1 MYDILIIGAG
11 VSGTSA
17 ARELSR
23 YKANICVVEKC
34 EDVCSGT
41 SKANSGIVHA
51 GFDAANGSLMAKLNV
66 LGNKM
71 MPKIAKDLNVPF
83 KLNGSLVVCSNK
95 DDIPNLQKLYERGIA
110 NGVENLKILNKEEVF
125 EREPNLNDNVVAALY
140 APTAG
145 IICPFILNVAYA
157 ENAFD
162 NGVEFKFNTEVLN
175 IKKVNNIFEV
185 ITNNEMIKTKY
196 IVNAT
201 GIYADK
207 FHNMVSEN
215 KINIKPRRGDYILLD
230 SEVKNIVSST
240 IFALP
245 SKFGK
250 GILVTPTVHG
260 NIMIGPTAIDIEDKE
275 GVNTTTEGLNQ
286 IIEKSKLTVKN
297 IPYNK
302 VITSFAG
309 LRPHED
315 GHEFIIK
322 EVEDAENFIDCAGI
336 ESPGLA
342 SSPAIGV
349 MVADIL
355 KEKAKLETKKD
366 FIEKRKGITKF
377 MSLSNEEKNKLIKEN
392 HLYGHIICRC
402 EKITE
407 GEIVDTI
414 KSPIGAK
421 SLDGIKRRVRAGLGR
436 CQGGFCSPKI
446 MEILSRELNINIL
459 DITKSEKGSEIIKGF
474 DKESL

>member
-11 VSGTSA
+11 ISGTSS

-23 YKANICVVEKC
+23 YKADICVVERC
-34 EDVCSGT
+34 EDVCSGV
-41 SKANSGIVHA
+41 SKANSAIVHA
-51 GFDAANGSLMAKLNV
+51 GFDAASGSLMAKLNV

-71 MPKIAKDLNVPF
+71 MPKIAKDLDVPF

-95 DDIPNLQKLYERGIA
+95 EDIPNLQKLYDRGIE
-110 NGVENLKILNKEEVF
+110 NGVEGLKILNKEEVF
-125 EREPNLNDNVVAALY
+125 EKEPNLNENVIAALY

-145 IICPFILNVAYA
+145 IICPFILNAAYA
-157 ENAFD
+157 ENAYD
-162 NGVEFKFNTEVLN
+162 NGVEFRFNTEVLN

-185 ITNNEMIKTKY
+185 ATNNGIIKAKY
-196 IVNAT
+196 IVNAA
-201 GIYADK
+201 GLYADK

-245 SKFGK
+245 SKYGK

-275 GVNTTTEGLNQ
+275 GVNTTSEGLNQ

-309 LRPHED
+309 LRPRED

-322 EVEDAENFIDCAGI
+322 EVEDCENFIDCAGI

-349 MVADIL
+349 MTANILRGKADL
-355 KEKAKLETKKD
+355 KPKSD
-366 FIEKRKGITKF
+366 FIEKRKGIKKF
-377 MSLSNEEKNKLIKEN
+377 MSLTNEEKNKLIKEN
-392 HLYGHIICRC
+392 PLYGHIICRC

-407 GEIVDTI
+407 GEIVEAI
-414 KSPIGAK
+414 RNPIGAR
-421 SLDGIKRRVRAGLGR
+421 SLDGVKRRVRAGLGR

-446 MEILSRELNINIL
+446 MEILARELNINIL
-459 DITKSEKGSEIIKGF
+459 NITKSKKGSEILKGI
-474 DKESL
+474 D

>member
-11 VSGTSA
+11 ISGTSS

-23 YKANICVVEKC
+23 YKADICVVERC
-34 EDVCSGT
+34 EDVCSGV
-41 SKANSGIVHA
+41 SKANSAIVHA
-51 GFDAANGSLMAKLNV
+51 GFDAASGSLMAKLNV

-71 MPKIAKDLNVPF
+71 MPKIAKDLDVPF

-95 DDIPNLQKLYERGIA
+95 DDIPNLQKLYDRGIE
-110 NGVENLKILNKEEVF
+110 NGVEGLKILNKEEVF
-125 EREPNLNDNVVAALY
+125 EKEPNLNENVIAALY

-145 IICPFILNVAYA
+145 IICPFILNEAYA
-157 ENAFD
+157 KNAYD
-162 NGVEFKFNTEVLN
+162 NGVEFRFNTEVLN

-185 ITNNEMIKTKY
+185 ATNNGIIKAKY
-196 IVNAT
+196 IVNAA
-201 GIYADK
+201 GLYADK

-245 SKFGK
+245 SKYGK

-275 GVNTTTEGLNQ
+275 GVNTTSEGLNQ

-309 LRPHED
+309 LRPRED

-322 EVEDAENFIDCAGI
+322 EVEDCENFIDCAGI

-349 MVADIL
+349 MTANIL
-355 KEKAKLETKKD
+355 REKADLKPKSD
-366 FIEKRKGITKF
+366 FIEKRKGIKKF
-377 MSLSNEEKNKLIKEN
+377 MSLTNEEKNKLIKEN
-392 HLYGHIICRC
+392 PLYGHIICRC

-407 GEIVDTI
+407 GEIVEAI
-414 KSPIGAK
+414 RNPIGAR
-421 SLDGIKRRVRAGLGR
+421 SLDGVKRRVRAGLGR

-446 MEILSRELNINIL
+446 MEILARELNINIL
-459 DITKSEKGSEIIKGF
+459 NITKSKKGSEILKGI
-474 DKESL
+474 D

>member
-11 VSGTSA
+11 ISGTSS

-23 YKANICVVEKC
+23 YKADICVVERC
-34 EDVCSGT
+34 EDVCSGV
-41 SKANSGIVHA
+41 SKANSAIVHA
-51 GFDAANGSLMAKLNV
+51 GFDAASGSLMAKLNV

-71 MPKIAKDLNVPF
+71 MPKIAKDLDVPF

-95 DDIPNLQKLYERGIA
+95 EDIPNLQKLYDRGIE
-110 NGVENLKILNKEEVF
+110 NGVEGLKILNKEEVF
-125 EREPNLNDNVVAALY
+125 EKEPNLNENVIAALY

-145 IICPFILNVAYA
+145 IICPFILNAAYA
-157 ENAFD
+157 ENAYD
-162 NGVEFKFNTEVLN
+162 NGVEFRFNTEVLN

-185 ITNNEMIKTKY
+185 ATNNGIIKAKY
-196 IVNAT
+196 IVNAA
-201 GIYADK
+201 GLYADK

-245 SKFGK
+245 SKYGK

-275 GVNTTTEGLNQ
+275 GVNTTSEGLNQ

-309 LRPHED
+309 LRPRED

-322 EVEDAENFIDCAGI
+322 EVEDCENFIDCAGI

-349 MVADIL
+349 MTANIL
-355 KEKAKLETKKD
+355 REKADLKPKSD
-366 FIEKRKGITKF
+366 FIEKRKGIKKF
-377 MSLSNEEKNKLIKEN
+377 MSLTNEEKNKLIKEN
-392 HLYGHIICRC
+392 PLYGHIICRC

-407 GEIVDTI
+407 GEIVEAI
-414 KSPIGAK
+414 RNPIGAR
-421 SLDGIKRRVRAGLGR
+421 SLDGVKRRVRAGLGR

-446 MEILSRELNINIL
+446 MEILARELNINIL
-459 DITKSEKGSEIIKGF
+459 NITKSKKGSEILKGI
-474 DKESL
+474 D

>member
-1 MYDILIIGAG
+1 
-11 VSGTSA
+11 
-17 ARELSR
+17 
-23 YKANICVVEKC
+23 
-34 EDVCSGT
+34 
-41 SKANSGIVHA
+41 
-51 GFDAANGSLMAKLNV
+51 
-66 LGNKM
+66 M
-71 MPKIAKDLNVPF
+71 MPKIAEDLNVPF
-83 KLNGSLVVCSNK
+83 KLNGSLVVSSNK
-95 DDIPNLQKLYERGIA
+95 EDMPNLQKLYERGIA
-110 NGVENLKILNKEEVF
+110 NGVEGLKILNKEEVF
-125 EREPNLNDNVVAALY
+125 EKEPNLNDNIVAALY

-157 ENAFD
+157 ENAAD
-162 NGVEFKFNTEVLN
+162 NGTEFRFNTEVFN
-175 IKKVNNIFEV
+175 IKKANNIFEV
-185 ITNNEMIKTKY
+185 MTNNGIIKTKY
-196 IVNAT
+196 IVNAA
-201 GIYADK
+201 GLYADK

-240 IFALP
+240 IFSLP

-260 NIMIGPTAIDIEDKE
+260 NLMIGPTAIDIEDKE
-275 GVNTTTEGLNQ
+275 GVNTTAEGLNQ

-309 LRPHED
+309 LRPHEN

-322 EVEDAENFIDCAGI
+322 EVEDCENFIDCAGI
-336 ESPGLA
+336 ESPGLV

-349 MVADIL
+349 MVANIL
-355 KEKAKLETKKD
+355 KEKANLENKSE

-392 HLYGHIICRC
+392 PLYGHIICRC

-407 GEIVDTI
+407 GEITEAIRNKV
-414 KSPIGAK
+414 GAK

-446 MEILSRELNINIL
+446 MDILSRELNIDMLN
-459 DITKSEKGSEIIKGF
+459 ITKSEKGSEILKGIN
-474 DKESL
+474 KESL

>member
-1 MYDILIIGAG
+1 
-11 VSGTSA
+11 
-17 ARELSR
+17 
-23 YKANICVVEKC
+23 
-34 EDVCSGT
+34 
-41 SKANSGIVHA
+41 
-51 GFDAANGSLMAKLNV
+51 MAKLNV

-95 DDIPNLQKLYERGIA
+95 DDMPNLQKLYERGVA
-110 NGVENLKILNKEEVF
+110 NGVEGLKILNKEEVF
-125 EREPNLNDNVVAALY
+125 AKEPNLNDNILAALY

-145 IICPFILNVAYA
+145 IVCPFILNVAYA
-157 ENAFD
+157 ENAAD
-162 NGVEFKFNTEVLN
+162 NGVEFRFNTEVLN

-185 ITNNEMIKTKY
+185 MTNNGIIKTKY
-196 IVNAT
+196 IVNAA
-201 GIYADK
+201 GLYADK

-230 SEVKNIVSST
+230 SEVKNVVSST
-240 IFALP
+240 IFSLP
-245 SKFGK
+245 GKFGK

-260 NIMIGPTAIDIEDKE
+260 NLMIGPTAIDIEDKE
-275 GVNTTTEGLNQ
+275 GVNTTAEGLNQ
-286 IIEKSKLTVKN
+286 VIEKSKLTVKN

-309 LRPHED
+309 LRPHEN

-322 EVEDAENFIDCAGI
+322 EVEDCENFIDCAGI

-342 SSPAIGV
+342 SSPAIGI

-355 KEKAKLETKKD
+355 KEKANLENKSEFIKK
-366 FIEKRKGITKF
+366 RQGITKF
-377 MSLSNEEKNKLIKEN
+377 MSLSNEEKNNLIKEN
-392 HLYGHIICRC
+392 PLYGHVICRC

-407 GEIVDTI
+407 GEIVEAI
-414 KSPIGAK
+414 RNKIGAK
-421 SLDGIKRRVRAGLGR
+421 SLDGVKRRVRAGLGR

-446 MEILSRELNINIL
+446 MDILSRELNIDIL
-459 DITKSEKGSEIIKGF
+459 NITKSEKGSEILKGIN
-474 DKESL
+474 KESL

>member
-185 ITNNEMIKTKY
+185 ITNNEIIKTKY
-196 IVNAT
+196 IVNAA

-286 IIEKSKLTVKN
+286 IIEKSAGRYLLGA
-297 IPYNK
+297 IL
-302 VITSFAG
+302 SFSVS
-309 LRPHED
+309 LFSVPLWTC
-315 GHEFIIK
+315 K
-322 EVEDAENFIDCAGI
+322 CMK
-336 ESPGLA
+336 
-342 SSPAIGV
+342 SSIFY
-349 MVADIL
+349 
-355 KEKAKLETKKD
+355 TKK
-366 FIEKRKGITKF
+366 R
-377 MSLSNEEKNKLIKEN
+377 
-392 HLYGHIICRC
+392 
-402 EKITE
+402 
-407 GEIVDTI
+407 
-414 KSPIGAK
+414 
-421 SLDGIKRRVRAGLGR
+421 
-436 CQGGFCSPKI
+436 
-446 MEILSRELNINIL
+446 ILSSKLL
-459 DITKSEKGSEIIKGF
+459 LKVDITKRNCA
-474 DKESL
+474 

>member
-11 VSGTSA
+11 ISGTSS

-23 YKANICVVEKC
+23 YKADICVVERC
-34 EDVCSGT
+34 EDVCSGV
-41 SKANSGIVHA
+41 SKANSAIVHA
-51 GFDAANGSLMAKLNV
+51 GFDAASGSLMAKLNV

-71 MPKIAKDLNVPF
+71 MPKIAKDLDVPF

-95 DDIPNLQKLYERGIA
+95 EDIPNLQKLYDRGIE
-110 NGVENLKILNKEEVF
+110 NEVEGLKILNKEEIF
-125 EREPNLNDNVVAALY
+125 EKEPNLNENVIAALY

-145 IICPFILNVAYA
+145 IICPFILNAAYA
-157 ENAFD
+157 ENAYD
-162 NGVEFKFNTEVLN
+162 NGVEFRFNTEVLN
-175 IKKVNNIFEV
+175 IKKVNNMFEV
-185 ITNNEMIKTKY
+185 STNNGIIKAKY
-196 IVNAT
+196 IVNAA
-201 GIYADK
+201 GLYADK

-230 SEVKNIVSST
+230 NEVKNIVSST

-245 SKFGK
+245 SKYGK

-275 GVNTTTEGLNQ
+275 GVNTTSEGLNQ

-309 LRPHED
+309 LRPRED

-322 EVEDAENFIDCAGI
+322 EVEDCENFIDCAGI

-349 MVADIL
+349 MTANIL
-355 KEKAKLETKKD
+355 REKADLKPKSD
-366 FIEKRKGITKF
+366 FIEKRKGIKKF
-377 MSLSNEEKNKLIKEN
+377 MSLTNEEKNKLIKEN
-392 HLYGHIICRC
+392 PLYGHIICRC

-407 GEIVDTI
+407 GEIVEAI
-414 KSPIGAK
+414 RNPIGAR
-421 SLDGIKRRVRAGLGR
+421 SLDGVKRRVRAGLGR

-446 MEILSRELNINIL
+446 MEILARELNMNISN
-459 DITKSEKGSEIIKGF
+459 ITKSKKGSEILKGI
-474 DKESL
+474 D

>member
-1 MYDILIIGAG
+1 MANNSGYSYNSLLEDINNINDIDTIIDEISYAIYHKIALRIG
-11 VSGTSA
+11 VSTIYINHVALHQALLRYSKDVYGF
-17 ARELSR
+17 ARTKKE
-23 YKANICVVEKC
+23 
-34 EDVCSGT
+34 
-41 SKANSGIVHA
+41 
-51 GFDAANGSLMAKLNV
+51 
-66 LGNKM
+66 
-71 MPKIAKDLNVPF
+71 IAKYI
-83 KLNGSLVVCSNK
+83 K
-95 DDIPNLQKLYERGIA
+95 D
-110 NGVENLKILNKEEVF
+110 
-125 EREPNLNDNVVAALY
+125 
-140 APTAG
+140 
-145 IICPFILNVAYA
+145 
-157 ENAFD
+157 
-162 NGVEFKFNTEVLN
+162 
-175 IKKVNNIFEV
+175 NNILED
-185 ITNNEMIKTKY
+185 INNNEMIKTKY
-196 IVNAT
+196 IVNAA

-240 IFALP
+240 IFALL

-250 GILVTPTVHG
+250 GILVTPTVYG

-407 GEIVDTI
+407 GEIVEAI

>member
-1 MYDILIIGAG
+1 MRDKY
-11 VSGTSA
+11 
-17 ARELSR
+17 
-23 YKANICVVEKC
+23 
-34 EDVCSGT
+34 
-41 SKANSGIVHA
+41 
-51 GFDAANGSLMAKLNV
+51 
-66 LGNKM
+66 
-71 MPKIAKDLNVPF
+71 
-83 KLNGSLVVCSNK
+83 
-95 DDIPNLQKLYERGIA
+95 DIPNLQKLYERGIA

-175 IKKVNNIFEV
+175 IKKVNDIFEV
-185 ITNNEMIKTKY
+185 ITNNEIIKTKY
-196 IVNAT
+196 IVNAA

-207 FHNMVSEN
+207 FHNMVSKN
-215 KINIKPRRGDYILLD
+215 KISIKPRRGDYILLD

-377 MSLSNEEKNKLIKEN
+377 MSLSTEEKNKLIKEN

-407 GEIVDTI
+407 GEIVDAI
-414 KSPIGAK
+414 KSPIGAR

>member
-1 MYDILIIGAG
+1 M
-11 VSGTSA
+11 
-17 ARELSR
+17 R
-23 YKANICVVEKC
+23 
-34 EDVCSGT
+34 
-41 SKANSGIVHA
+41 
-51 GFDAANGSLMAKLNV
+51 
-66 LGNKM
+66 
-71 MPKIAKDLNVPF
+71 
-83 KLNGSLVVCSNK
+83 
-95 DDIPNLQKLYERGIA
+95 
-110 NGVENLKILNKEEVF
+110 
-125 EREPNLNDNVVAALY
+125 
-140 APTAG
+140 
-145 IICPFILNVAYA
+145 
-157 ENAFD
+157 
-162 NGVEFKFNTEVLN
+162 
-175 IKKVNNIFEV
+175 
-185 ITNNEMIKTKY
+185 KTKY
-196 IVNAT
+196 IVNAA

-260 NIMIGPTAIDIEDKE
+260 NLMIGPTAIDIEDKE

-349 MVADIL
+349 MVANIL

-377 MSLSNEEKNKLIKEN
+377 ISLSNEEKNKLIKEN

-407 GEIVDTI
+407 GEIVEAI

>member
-11 VSGTSA
+11 ISGTSS

-23 YKANICVVEKC
+23 YKADICVVERC
-34 EDVCSGT
+34 EDVCSGV
-41 SKANSGIVHA
+41 SKANSAIVHA
-51 GFDAANGSLMAKLNV
+51 GFDAASGSLMAKLNV

-71 MPKIAKDLNVPF
+71 MPKIAKDLDVPF

-95 DDIPNLQKLYERGIA
+95 EDIPNLQKLYDRGIE
-110 NGVENLKILNKEEVF
+110 NGVEGLKILNKEEVF
-125 EREPNLNDNVVAALY
+125 EKEPNLNENVIAALY
-140 APTAG
+140 SPTAG
-145 IICPFILNVAYA
+145 IICPFILNAAYA
-157 ENAFD
+157 ENAYD
-162 NGVEFKFNTEVLN
+162 NGVEFRFNTEVLN

-185 ITNNEMIKTKY
+185 ATNNGIIKAKY
-196 IVNAT
+196 IVNAA
-201 GIYADK
+201 GLYADK

-245 SKFGK
+245 SKYGK

-275 GVNTTTEGLNQ
+275 GVNTTSEGLNQ

-309 LRPHED
+309 LRPRED

-322 EVEDAENFIDCAGI
+322 EVEDCENFIDCAGI

-349 MVADIL
+349 MTANIL
-355 KEKAKLETKKD
+355 REKADLKPKSD
-366 FIEKRKGITKF
+366 FIEKRNGIKKF
-377 MSLSNEEKNKLIKEN
+377 MSLTNEEKNKLIKEN
-392 HLYGHIICRC
+392 PLYGHIICRC

-407 GEIVDTI
+407 GEIVEAI
-414 KSPIGAK
+414 RNPIGAR
-421 SLDGIKRRVRAGLGR
+421 SLDGVKRRVRAGLGR

-446 MEILSRELNINIL
+446 MEILARELNMNISN
-459 DITKSEKGSEIIKGF
+459 ITKSKKGSEILKGI
-474 DKESL
+474 D

>member
-11 VSGTSA
+11 ISGTSS

-23 YKANICVVEKC
+23 YKADICVVERC
-34 EDVCSGT
+34 EDVCSGV
-41 SKANSGIVHA
+41 SKANSAIVHA
-51 GFDAANGSLMAKLNV
+51 GFDAASGSLMAKLNV

-71 MPKIAKDLNVPF
+71 MPKIAKDLDVPF

-95 DDIPNLQKLYERGIA
+95 DDIPNLQKLYDRGIE
-110 NGVENLKILNKEEVF
+110 NGVEGLKILNKEEVF
-125 EREPNLNDNVVAALY
+125 EKEPNLNENVIAALY

-145 IICPFILNVAYA
+145 IICPFILNEAYA
-157 ENAFD
+157 ENAYD
-162 NGVEFKFNTEVLN
+162 NGVEFRFNTEVLN

-185 ITNNEMIKTKY
+185 ATNNGIIKAKY
-196 IVNAT
+196 IVNAA
-201 GIYADK
+201 GLYADK

-245 SKFGK
+245 SKYGK

-275 GVNTTTEGLNQ
+275 GVNTTSEGLNQ

-309 LRPHED
+309 LRPRED

-322 EVEDAENFIDCAGI
+322 EVEDCENFIDCAGI

-349 MVADIL
+349 MTANILRGKADL
-355 KEKAKLETKKD
+355 KPKSD
-366 FIEKRKGITKF
+366 FIEKRKGIKKF
-377 MSLSNEEKNKLIKEN
+377 MSLTNEEKNKLIKEN
-392 HLYGHIICRC
+392 PLYGHIICRC

-407 GEIVDTI
+407 GEIVEAI
-414 KSPIGAK
+414 RNPIGAR
-421 SLDGIKRRVRAGLGR
+421 SLDGVKRRVRAGLGR

-446 MEILSRELNINIL
+446 MEILARELNINIL
-459 DITKSEKGSEIIKGF
+459 NITKSKKGSEILKGI
-474 DKESL
+474 D